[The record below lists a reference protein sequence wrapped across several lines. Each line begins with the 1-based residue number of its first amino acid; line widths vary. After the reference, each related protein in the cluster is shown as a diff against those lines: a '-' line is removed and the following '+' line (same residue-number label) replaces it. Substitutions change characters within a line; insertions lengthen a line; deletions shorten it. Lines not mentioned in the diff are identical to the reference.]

1 MYVSKDLALI
11 LKEKENSMCKDLD
24 YSNTTNE
31 SLIDWIFDNLTACDI
46 NDALLDYDIN
56 QLKFW
61 YTTLLEHKF
70 RLMHEF
76 IGRLEDWFES
86 NGYYINVANRYNKK
100 GITIND
106 RVFSVSISHKK
117 YHNESDYNTIRFLKL
132 DIETKQ
138 QAKHEGI
145 MKCFELL
152 KTNGDEE

>member
-1 MYVSKDLALI
+1 MYVSKELALI
-11 LKEKENSMCKDLD
+11 LEEKENSMCKDLD

-31 SLIDWIFDNLTACDI
+31 SLIDWIFKGIMDNHPNIVVKLEW
-46 NDALLDYDIN
+46 L
-56 QLKFW
+56 QFW

-70 RLMHEF
+70 GLMHEF
-76 IGRLEDWFES
+76 IGRLEEWFES